1 MRTALT
7 KPIACCAVV
16 AASVALAA
24 GPCAAAHYT
33 FDQKHTVIRFA
44 CSIGLGTQRG
54 EFTRV
59 DGQVD
64 YEPSAPDNTK
74 VAAGIATASLTTGE
88 PMMDDVLKGTDFFNV
103 GAHPRMTFAS
113 RSVHATGAQSAE
125 MQGDITVNG
134 ITRPVKLAVSIVPHE
149 SGLKYARDELELV
162 AKTRIKRSAF
172 SMTAFP
178 DMASDDVDIEI
189 DAMLRKAQ

>member
-1 MRTALT
+1 MRTRTAARLAPAIILIT
-7 KPIACCAVV
+7 VV
-16 AASVALAA
+16 LSS
-24 GPCAAAHYT
+24 GPCGAAHYA
-33 FDQKHTVIRFA
+33 FDRKHTVIRFA

-59 DGQVD
+59 EGQVD

-74 VAAGIATASLTTGE
+74 VAARIATASLTTGE
-88 PMMDDVLKGTDFFNV
+88 PMMDDVLKGGDFFNV
-103 GAHPRMTFAS
+103 AAHPRMTFAS
-113 RSVHATGAQSAE
+113 RSVHASGPQSAE
-125 MQGDITVNG
+125 MLGDITVNG

-172 SMTAFP
+172 SMAAFP